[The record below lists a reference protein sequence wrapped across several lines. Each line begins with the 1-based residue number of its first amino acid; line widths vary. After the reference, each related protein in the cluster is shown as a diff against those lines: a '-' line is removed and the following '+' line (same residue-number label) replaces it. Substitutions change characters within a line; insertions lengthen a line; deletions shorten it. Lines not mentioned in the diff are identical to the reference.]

1 MTTVQEKIEKIIK
14 KKVQDIGPIEH
25 SSNWGSGIITIKNV
39 RVENYWGKNN
49 RFELYFD
56 VVYKPTSEYKRSY
69 WQTAQVIGR
78 RRNDNIRSRFE
89 YSYDNPLDELY
100 KVLNVK
106 TITINK
112 ITVRK

>member
-1 MTTVQEKIEKIIK
+1 MTTVQEKIENILK
-14 KKVQDIGPIEH
+14 KKVQDIGQIEH
-25 SSNWGSGIITIKNV
+25 SSNWGSGIVTIKNV
-39 RVENYWGKNN
+39 RVESYWGKN

-89 YSYDNPLDELY
+89 YSYNNPLAELY

-106 TITINK
+106 TITIRK